1 MTNDTNGVVASVPS
15 PDAVKGQMTRLL
27 DDFVAST
34 AGVGHALLGSRDGL
48 KQVFS
53 SHMDPDWADELAAT
67 FSGMA
72 GLAKGVTGPKGK
84 QVPAQQILV
93 ERDDVMFLVT
103 NAGVGSTFNQSGNT
117 VATVLVV
124 LVATDANIG
133 AVAFAIGRLVSRFA
147 PFMTT
152 LVRDRDADGDGA
164 A

>member
-1 MTNDTNGVVASVPS
+1 MTYDTNGAVASAPS
-15 PDAVKGQMTRLL
+15 PDAIKGQMTRLL
-27 DDFVAST
+27 DDFVTST
-34 AGVGHALLGSRDGL
+34 VGVSHALLGSRDGL

-72 GLAKGVTGPKGK
+72 GLSKGVTGPTGK
-84 QVPAQQILV
+84 QLPAQQILL

-103 NAGVGSTFNQSGNT
+103 NAGVGSTFNKSGKT

-124 LVATDANIG
+124 LAATDANIG
-133 AVAFAIGRLVSRFA
+133 AVAFEIGRLVTRFA

-152 LVRDRDADGDGA
+152 LVRDRDADAEGA

>member
-1 MTNDTNGVVASVPS
+1 MTNDTNAAVASVPS

-27 DDFVAST
+27 DDFVKST
-34 AGVGHALLGSRDGL
+34 TGVSHAMLASRDGL

-72 GLAKGVTGPKGK
+72 GLAKGVTGPTDK
-84 QVPAQQILV
+84 QMAARQVLV

-103 NAGVGSTFNQSGNT
+103 NAGVGSAFNQSGKT
-117 VATVLVV
+117 VATVLVA

-133 AVAFAIGRLVSRFA
+133 AVAFEIGRLVSRFA

-152 LVRDRDADGDGA
+152 LVRERDADGDGA

>member
-1 MTNDTNGVVASVPS
+1 MTHDTNAAVAAALS

-27 DDFVAST
+27 DDFVAGT
-34 AGVGHALLGSRDGL
+34 TGVSHALMGSRDGL

-53 SHMDPDWADELAAT
+53 SQMDPDWADELAAT

-72 GLAKGVTGPKGK
+72 GLAKGVTGPTGK
-84 QVPAQQILV
+84 DLPARQVLV
-93 ERDDVMFLVT
+93 ERDDVLFLVT
-103 NAGVGSTFNQSGNT
+103 NAGVGSAFNQSGKT

-133 AVAFAIGRLVSRFA
+133 AVAFEIGRLVSRFA

-152 LVRDRDADGDGA
+152 LVRERVPGGEGA

>member
-1 MTNDTNGVVASVPS
+1 MTYDMTGAVAPAAS

-27 DDFVAST
+27 DDFVAGT
-34 AGVGHALLGSRDGL
+34 VGVSHALLGSRDGL

-67 FSGMA
+67 FSGMS
-72 GLAKGVTGPKGK
+72 GLAKGVTGPTGK
-84 QVPAQQILV
+84 QVPAQQILL
-93 ERDDVMFLVT
+93 EREDVMFLVT
-103 NAGVGSTFNQSGNT
+103 NAGVGSTFHQSGKT

-133 AVAFAIGRLVSRFA
+133 AVAFEIGRLVSRFA

-152 LVRDRDADGDGA
+152 LVRDRDADGEA
-164 A
+164 AS